1 MFRFKGIKIM
11 INHKKLFIC
20 TAITATSALSHAATI
35 NNPGFES
42 GFSSWNETEPAA
54 ISSDAYSGSKSL
66 KIQGSPARVYQLVN
80 IQPNTEYTL
89 SAYVLGKGQ
98 IGVNDLNGLFKNKT
112 FDVSSWTKVTKTFT
126 SANTNSLQVF
136 AKHYNSSSDVRFD
149 NFTLVE
155 GSNNG
160 GGTDDGAGS
169 GDGTTIPSSITS
181 GSVFDLEGDS
191 PNPLVNDSTLVFV
204 PLEAQHITPNGNG
217 WRHEYKVKE
226 SLRVAMTQSYEVFEA
241 TVKVEMSDGGKTI
254 ISQHHASDTG
264 TISKVYVSDTDE
276 SGFNDSVAGN
286 GIFDVYVRLRNTSGN
301 EEKFALGTIT
311 SGESFNLR
319 VVNNYGD
326 VDVSALGNS
335 FGIPVEDDSESYF
348 KFGNYL
354 QSQDPNTLDKC
365 GEAGNSNS
373 FKNCFEDLGINQ
385 SKVTMTNVTYT
396 RQTN

>member
-1 MFRFKGIKIM
+1 M
-11 INHKKLFIC
+11 INHKKLFFYS
-20 TAITATSALSHAATI
+20 AIATSSALSHAATI
-35 NNPGFES
+35 NNAGFES
-42 GFSSWNETEPAA
+42 GFSNWNETDPAA
-54 ISSDAYSGSKSL
+54 VSSDAYSGSKSL
-66 KIQGSPARVYQLVN
+66 KIQGSPARVYQVVDV
-80 IQPNTEYTL
+80 QPNTEYTL

-98 IGVNDLNGLFKNKT
+98 IGVNDLNGLFKNQT
-112 FDVSSWTKVTKTFT
+112 FNVSSWTKVTKTFT
-126 SANTNSLQVF
+126 TANTNSLQVF
-136 AKHYNSSSDVRFD
+136 AKHYNNTSDVRFD
-149 NFTLVE
+149 NFALVE
-155 GSNNG
+155 GSGSNDGGSDGGSDNSNG
-160 GGTDDGAGS
+160 S
-169 GDGTTIPSSITS
+169 TIPSSITS
-181 GSVFDLEGDS
+181 GSIFDLEGDN

-226 SLRVAMTQSYEVFEA
+226 SLRVAMTQTYEVFEA

-254 ISQHHASDTG
+254 VSQHHASDTG

-276 SGFNDSVAGN
+276 SGFNDSVANN

-326 VDVSALGNS
+326 VEVTAFGNS
-335 FGIPVEDDSESYF
+335 FGIPVEDDSQSYF

-354 QSQDPNTLDKC
+354 QSQDPYTLDKC

-373 FKNCFEDLGINQ
+373 FKNCFEDLGITE
-385 SKVTMTNVTYT
+385 SKVTMTNVSYT

>member
-1 MFRFKGIKIM
+1 M

-35 NNPGFES
+35 NNLGFES

-155 GSNNG
+155 GSDNG

-373 FKNCFEDLGINQ
+373 FKNCFEDLGITQ